1 MQQEKEQHRFQ
12 QQQQQQKLEQ
22 MAESSYLVAQ
32 MLHCSGIIL
41 IQFFFGGEGS
51 KISSKEEGKG
61 RV

>member
-41 IQFFFGGEGS
+41 IQFFFGGRGP
-51 KISSKEEGKG
+51 K
-61 RV
+61 